1 MPTERRWPDHR
12 PEPEE
17 ETPLARLVVQLRGM
31 RFGLMRYST
40 GDLSSAVDAEDR
52 LSMLLERYD
61 STLVRVAVLLDVELP
76 SQPDR
81 LGERRRLT
89 DEWRADLEEALRAAG
104 INV

>member
-1 MPTERRWPDHR
+1 
-12 PEPEE
+12 
-17 ETPLARLVVQLRGM
+17 
-31 RFGLMRYST
+31 
-40 GDLSSAVDAEDR
+40 
-52 LSMLLERYD
+52 MLLERYD

-89 DEWRADLEEALRAAG
+89 DEGRADLEEALRAAG